1 MKKTILVYFF
11 FFFGCLGVTTLQAA
25 CYFIPTAP
33 EVEQLEQLEQWGRS
47 LLNEFVAPIK
57 PLPSA
62 GISTRELEAEC
73 HFDLRLDT
81 SKPMT
86 LSLVAR
92 NAPVALDGVEE
103 LSELTPAY
111 VEQALLRIIWDTIP
125 EQHKAVCLKYAE
137 RLRQQCGGNFP
148 IQVISVLLEPELRE
162 AESVVWSELEVIAPR
177 VAGVSVVSE
186 RLRIQSDDP
195 WERRLNPQTQGVV
208 LFELEGS
215 RLKQSSSMWAG
226 FADIQVELSV
236 WRKQDSG
243 WQNVGSYASA
253 TQRMPIRKWIE
264 EASAWE
270 KHFGKAAKKLTS
282 KWDEG
287 GLLETFKRITS
298 P

>member
-125 EQHKAVCLKYAE
+125 EQHKAVCLKYADMSFV
-137 RLRQQCGGNFP
+137 RQTVAATVLRKF
-148 IQVISVLLEPELRE
+148 SH
-162 AESVVWSELEVIAPR
+162 
-177 VAGVSVVSE
+177 
-186 RLRIQSDDP
+186 SDNLYF
-195 WERRLNPQTQGVV
+195 W
-208 LFELEGS
+208 
-215 RLKQSSSMWAG
+215 KQSS
-226 FADIQVELSV
+226 
-236 WRKQDSG
+236 
-243 WQNVGSYASA
+243 
-253 TQRMPIRKWIE
+253 
-264 EASAWE
+264 E
-270 KHFGKAAKKLTS
+270 KHRAWFGVSLRRLLH
-282 KWDEG
+282 
-287 GLLETFKRITS
+287 GLGECQLCQNAPNSI
-298 P
+298 